1 MTYVRNL
8 LIMSPNIEHWYD
20 ISNHSIESKK
30 SNHHQRS
37 RIMNQIEL
45 FISNG
50 FWHAYYKCD
59 GIREVIQTPFNQ
71 DASFEFVSEKIQAK
85 NQGVDIIQ
93 R

>member
-1 MTYVRNL
+1 
-8 LIMSPNIEHWYD
+8 
-20 ISNHSIESKK
+20 
-30 SNHHQRS
+30 
-37 RIMNQIEL
+37 MNQIEL
-45 FISNG
+45 FKTNG

-59 GIREVIQTPFNQ
+59 GMPREVIQTPFNQ